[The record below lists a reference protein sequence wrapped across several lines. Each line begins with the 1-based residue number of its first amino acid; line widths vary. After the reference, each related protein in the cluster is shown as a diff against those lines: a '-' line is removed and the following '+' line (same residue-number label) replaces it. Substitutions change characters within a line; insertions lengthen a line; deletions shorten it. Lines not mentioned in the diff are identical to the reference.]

1 MGLTVAAADSGA
13 SYWGHSVSSLQSG
26 ITVAN
31 GKITGTLNKVT
42 SGALAR
48 DWGEGYF
55 IALKFTNPDTGATSL
70 RAGLEPSMGSG
81 LVELDAD
88 MDGVFKITDK
98 DHQVF
103 KTVSSTGTRTSEKVK
118 TYDLSELVLAT

>member
-1 MGLTVAAADSGA
+1 M
-13 SYWGHSVSSLQSG
+13 SSLQSG

-31 GKITGTLNKVT
+31 GKITGTLSKVT

-55 IALKFTNPDTGATSL
+55 IALKFTNPDTTATSL
-70 RAGLEPSMGSG
+70 RVGLDPSEGSG

-98 DHQVF
+98 DVQVF
-103 KTVSSTGTRTSEKVK
+103 KTVTSLGNKTSEKVK